1 MTPRNTE
8 KLGEKMQEI
17 RGKVAIL
24 TGAAEGL
31 GNKIA
36 HAYARAGLRTAL
48 IDVQQEKLMRLA
60 DELRAQGADCLPIVA
75 DLSDATATQ
84 NAVEHALAHY
94 GTPRV
99 LVHNA
104 ALLVERSMLEVTFAQ
119 WRKETDIILQAAF
132 LLSKAVWKPM
142 IDAGRGSIVYLS
154 SGSGIKGFV
163 KEIAYCPAKHAQE
176 GLMKSLALEGEPFN
190 IAVNT
195 ITPGTPINTPMSASH
210 YPEELRQRWVDPAL
224 LTPAFVYLAGVDASV
239 VTGQRLDAWQLSQ
252 QWTAT

>member
-1 MTPRNTE
+1 MTTD
-8 KLGEKMQEI
+8 L
-17 RGKVAIL
+17 RGKTAIL
-24 TGAAEGL
+24 TGAAQGL
-31 GNKIA
+31 GYAIA

-48 IDVQQEKLMRLA
+48 LDVQEDKLARLA
-60 DELRAQGADCLPIVA
+60 DELRAHGADCLPIVT
-75 DLSDATATQ
+75 DLSDAISTQ
-84 NAVEHALAHY
+84 HAIEQALSHY

-119 WRKETDIILQAAF
+119 WQKETNIILQAAF
-132 LLSKAVWKPM
+132 LLSKAVWQPM
-142 IDAGRGSIVYLS
+142 IDAGGGSIVYLS

-163 KEIAYCPAKHAQE
+163 KEVAYCPAKHGQE
-176 GLMKSLALEGEPFN
+176 GLMKTLALEGEPFN

-195 ITPGTPINTPMSASH
+195 ITPGAPINTPMSASN
-210 YPEELRQRWVDPAL
+210 YNEDLKQRWVDPSR

-252 QWTAT
+252 SQPSA